1 MKNLIIVL
9 FVSIGLQVHAQNKA
23 TLDQRLIG
31 KWKAISKI
39 EIDKTDGV
47 VTETDREL
55 YKAGEKTYE
64 FTKKNTVIITQGF
77 GKHKEELP
85 AVNDASKLFIGKSN
99 KNKTPYLVTI
109 QQGKVRL
116 LKTET
121 KTKKGKTIVETEEV
135 MLQR

>member
-1 MKNLIIVL
+1 M
-9 FVSIGLQVHAQNKA
+9 
-23 TLDQRLIG
+23 G

-39 EIDKTDGV
+39 EIDKKDGV
-47 VTETDREL
+47 VTETEREL

-64 FTKKNTVIITQGF
+64 FTKKNTVIIIQGF

-85 AVNDASKLFIGKSN
+85 AISDGGKLFIGKSN

-109 QQGKVRL
+109 QQGKARL

-135 MLQR
+135 ILQR

>member
-1 MKNLIIVL
+1 
-9 FVSIGLQVHAQNKA
+9 
-23 TLDQRLIG
+23 
-31 KWKAISKI
+31 
-39 EIDKTDGV
+39 V

-85 AVNDASKLFIGKSN
+85 AVNDGSKLFIGKSN

-121 KTKKGKTIVETEEV
+121 KTKKGKTIIETEEV

>member
-1 MKNLIIVL
+1 MKTFFILL
-9 FVSIGLQVHAQNKA
+9 FVSVGFYASAQNKPVI
-23 TLDQRLIG
+23 DQRLMG

-39 EIDKTDGV
+39 ETDKVNGA
-47 VTETDREL
+47 VTENEEEL

-64 FTKKNTVIITQGF
+64 FTQKNTVIIIEGF

-85 AVNDASKLFIGKSN
+85 AVSADNKLFIGKSG
-99 KNKTPYLVTI
+99 KHKTPYSVSFEQDKI
-109 QQGKVRL
+109 KL

-135 MLQR
+135 ILQR